1 MKENWGGTW
10 TEEKLDIFQKYVKAY
25 LTIMH
30 NQRQK
35 PEYHGWPRKIIY
47 FDGFAGSGSQ
57 SNEFSSEKTKEKM
70 SLMDLCITEEETQV
84 YKGSAERVLGLDKQF
99 DEYYFVDIDN
109 TSLLSLQEVLR
120 KYDNFNQCKFIE
132 QDTNQA
138 LKKFSENLSKEE
150 VALILLDPFGMQVE
164 WESIQLFKRKRVD
177 IWILVP
183 TGVIINRLLDKK
195 GELNNISKLERFFG
209 LSETDIKKEFYTKR
223 NEITLFGEAERIDK
237 IPNAIP
243 KIASL
248 YIKQLKTIWKYVSE
262 TPFVLKNKNNVPIY
276 HFVFASNNRNAKKI
290 ANQIIQIK

>member
-10 TEEKLDIFQKYVKAY
+10 TEEKLNIFQKYVVAY

-30 NQRQK
+30 NQRPK
-35 PEYHGWPRKIIY
+35 FKGWPKRIIY

-57 SNEFSSEKTKEKM
+57 NIDSYFDENKERM

-109 TSLLSLQEVLR
+109 KSLLSLQEVLR

-138 LKKFSENLSKEE
+138 LKKFSENLSKKE

-164 WESIQLFKRKRVD
+164 WESIKQFAGKRVD

-183 TGVIINRLLDKK
+183 TGVIVNRLLDKK
-195 GELNNISKLERFFG
+195 GELNNISKLKRFFG
-209 LSETDIKKEFYTKR
+209 LSETDIKEEFYTKR

-262 TPFVLKNKNNVPIY
+262 TPFVLKNKKNVPIY
-276 HFVFASNNRNAKKI
+276 HFVFASNNENAKRI
-290 ANQIIQIK
+290 ANQIIQK